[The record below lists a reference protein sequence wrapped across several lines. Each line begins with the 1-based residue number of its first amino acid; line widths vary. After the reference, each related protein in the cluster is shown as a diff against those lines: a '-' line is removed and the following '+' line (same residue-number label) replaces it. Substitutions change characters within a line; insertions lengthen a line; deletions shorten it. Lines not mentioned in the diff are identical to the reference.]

1 MPKEAKDKKQENMLL
16 TLYVARIIEAR
27 TPYMNDFPM
36 TISRSPEEDQINT
49 FTLACRWE
57 TPIQV
62 RLLKQV
68 LT

>member
-49 FTLACRWE
+49 FTLACR
-57 TPIQV
+57 
-62 RLLKQV
+62 
-68 LT
+68 